1 MNSTGP
7 GAEQLKT
14 DRPTRRWA
22 DELIDQL
29 SRVSLD
35 AEGSKSRPRGKG
47 EAGAWTCPP
56 ALGLSCCVHHGTAAH
71 TRSAEL
77 KDVHFLPKGKT
88 EIHTIFFTIHIFP
101 ALIHDYRFDG
111 IKITIVPSECWRSDC
126 SKIRVLVRAGDSRE
140 EWTLARTVS
149 AGRQHSWACD
159 PALHSLISRLYFLGC
174 LCFCCYSTFSD
185 SPGSLS

>member
-47 EAGAWTCPP
+47 EAGA
-56 ALGLSCCVHHGTAAH
+56 
-71 TRSAEL
+71 
-77 KDVHFLPKGKT
+77 
-88 EIHTIFFTIHIFP
+88 
-101 ALIHDYRFDG
+101 
-111 IKITIVPSECWRSDC
+111 
-126 SKIRVLVRAGDSRE
+126 
-140 EWTLARTVS
+140 
-149 AGRQHSWACD
+149 
-159 PALHSLISRLYFLGC
+159 
-174 LCFCCYSTFSD
+174 
-185 SPGSLS
+185 